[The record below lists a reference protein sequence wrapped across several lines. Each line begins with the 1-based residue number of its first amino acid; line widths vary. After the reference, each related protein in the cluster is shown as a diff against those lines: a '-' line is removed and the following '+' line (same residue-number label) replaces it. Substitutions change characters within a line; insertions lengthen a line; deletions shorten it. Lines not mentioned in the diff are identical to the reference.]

1 MIDASGN
8 SLGEFGQ
15 DGKAVGPKVS
25 FAPAEE
31 RRERDFARELA
42 ERVAKDAA
50 DPQPKPEAEAVR
62 GIEQRAALHESA
74 YLQAKQPALDALP
87 KDADMADRLTDRLAE
102 LRKRD
107 VEVASPEVSRQWAE
121 VDARD
126 FARLQEATR
135 QEDAAVAIAEN
146 ARNNAAYKAALAE
159 KAPEVAERVEAIDK
173 ADQQRQADK
182 DTRKAAE
189 FESMQAEK
197 IAEARS
203 WTPEQARQRAEAD
216 GAAYKAEADAT
227 ERHYKGTDMAL
238 AAQNNEAYK
247 ASLAAQGV
255 AVEAADKPATPAPK
269 EAANEARMVEPMT
282 IDPGQLERV
291 AQARAAD
298 TKQAAQEL
306 GLNGIEPAIERQ
318 QQKLEGEA
326 EDKRAAWLK
335 KGQEAQGEQPKAQA
349 AATSGNKVE
358 SDEVFTASDA
368 AVKPVVP
375 AEVEQKYLRV
385 GDKFYHPKNTDV
397 VAFEDKGNKLET
409 RSNSEQV
416 AETMVTI
423 ARARGWDEIKVSG
436 SETFR
441 KEVWLEAAAH
451 GMQVKGYTPSE
462 QDKAELAKRSRD
474 VEANKVEPDKAF
486 RARETEA
493 APAAPKEGVSMRQAG
508 ENIRAA
514 TEAQAQ
520 ADAQAT
526 ERQSR
531 AQAFAQKPAAE
542 AVKSHPELAGSY
554 AAVSS
559 MEKQTEADNLTP
571 QQKAVVMARVKQNIV
586 NSIERGEIPEVKVR
600 QETEVQRERKE
611 EREVSR

>member
-1 MIDASGN
+1 VIDAGGN

-15 DGKAVGPKVS
+15 DGKPVGPKVS
-25 FAPAEE
+25 FAPSEE

-50 DPQPKPEAEAVR
+50 DPQPKPEAETVR

-74 YLQAKQPALDALP
+74 YLAAKQPALDALP
-87 KDADMADRLTDRLAE
+87 KEADGTARLADRLAE

-107 VEVASPEVSRQWAE
+107 VETVSPEVARQWAE

-126 FARLQEATR
+126 FAKLQEPTKR
-135 QEDAAVAIAEN
+135 EDAAVAMAEN
-146 ARNNAAYKAALAE
+146 ARNSAAYSAALTVR
-159 KAPEVAERVEAIDK
+159 APEVAAEVEAIDK
-173 ADQQRQADK
+173 ANSERSAAK
-182 DTRKAAE
+182 DDRKNAE
-189 FESMQAEK
+189 FDAMQAAK
-197 IAEARS
+197 VAEAQS
-203 WTPEQARQRAEAD
+203 WSPEVAKQRAEAD
-216 GAAYKAEADAT
+216 AAALKAETDAT
-227 ERHYKGTDMAL
+227 ERHYKTGDMAL

-255 AVEAADKPATPAPK
+255 SVDAAEKPAEAARKD
-269 EAANEARMVEPMT
+269 AANEARMVEPMT
-282 IDPGQLERV
+282 IDPAQLERV

-298 TKQAAQEL
+298 SKQAAQEL
-306 GLNGIEPAIERQ
+306 GLNGIEPAIERE
-318 QQKLEGEA
+318 QQKLEGDAEA
-326 EDKRAAWLK
+326 KRSAWLK
-335 KGQEAQGEQPKAQA
+335 KGKDAQADQPKAQA
-349 AATSGNKVE
+349 AAASGNKVE
-358 SDEVFTASDA
+358 SDEVFTATDA

-375 AEVEQKYLRV
+375 PEVEQKYLRV

-441 KEVWLEAAAH
+441 KEVWLEAAAY
-451 GMQVKGYTPSE
+451 GMQVKGYTPTE

-474 VEANKVEPDKAF
+474 VDANKVGPDKAF

-520 ADAQAT
+520 ADAQT
-526 ERQSR
+526 MERQAR

-542 AVKSHPELAGSY
+542 ALKAHPELAGSY

-559 MEKQTEADNLTP
+559 MEKQTDADNLTP

-586 NSIERGEIPEVKVR
+586 NSIERGDIPEVKVR
-600 QETEVQRERKE
+600 EETEVKRERKE